1 MERREAKTALYEVFA
16 RAGKGLANPKRLE
29 LLDLLAQGERTV
41 ELLAAAAGL
50 GMSTTSTHLQ
60 ALKEAGL
67 VSSRREGTF
76 VRYRLS
82 GEKVGGLLA
91 LLRDVADEHLA
102 ETGRASE
109 AYLGN
114 LPEEAARGVE
124 RDELLRRAGQG
135 EVVVIDVRPTVEF
148 TAGHIPGA
156 LSIPLDELEARLK
169 ALPGEVEIVAYCR
182 GAYCVLAYD
191 AVRLLHAAGRSARRL
206 HEGMLEW
213 RLAGLPVE
221 SSAA

>member
-1 MERREAKTALYEVFA
+1 MDRREAKTTLYEVFA
-16 RAGKGLANPKRLE
+16 RVGKGLANPKRLE

-41 ELLAAAAGL
+41 ELLASAAGL
-50 GMSTTSTHLQ
+50 GMSTASTHLQ
-60 ALKEAGL
+60 ALREAGL
-67 VSSRREGTF
+67 VTSHREGTF

-102 ETGRASE
+102 DTDRACE
-109 AYLGN
+109 AYLGS
-114 LPEEAARGVE
+114 LPGDAARGLE
-124 RDELLRRAGQG
+124 RGELLRRARRG
-135 EVVVIDVRPTVEF
+135 EVVVLDVRPAVEY
-148 TAGHIPGA
+148 ASGHIPGA
-156 LSIPLDELEARLK
+156 LSVPLDELEARLT
-169 ALPGEVEIVAYCR
+169 ALPNDLEIVAYCR

-191 AVRLLHAAGRSARRL
+191 AVRLLHAAGRPARRL